1 MGNKIC
7 TQINLKQAQ
16 CLPTAFLISLSSMK
30 FRAPRV
36 INPYLANRI
45 AEWAHA
51 KIKIAQ
57 IQISN

>member
-1 MGNKIC
+1 MYLISLQS
-7 TQINLKQAQ
+7 TQ
-16 CLPTAFLISLSSMK
+16 CLPITFLFSLSSMK
-30 FRAPRV
+30 FRTPRV
-36 INPYLANRI
+36 INPYSANRI